1 MNIKSLLLGSAAAL
15 FAVSGARAADAIVAA
30 EPEPAEYVKICDVY
44 GAGYFYIPGTE
55 TCLKI
60 GGYVRYDAG
69 IGNVNSIDGSR
80 RHDSLNG
87 DLQGSWYK
95 NARADLQITAA
106 SETEYGTLRSVIELR
121 FDYGNSTGHD
131 DDSAHVKD
139 AYANQA
145 YIQLGGLTVGH
156 TDSMFA
162 SFTNFGGA
170 AIQDSAIAYGDQ
182 NTINLVSYVFDAGNG
197 FSAGVSLEQ
206 ASGEYIG
213 KNPDGTVY
221 FGADNTI
228 DSYVPHVVLGAKYT
242 QGWGGI
248 SGVVAYNS
256 NYEEWS
262 GKVRLDVKATEQLN
276 LWVMGGYGTTDHS
289 YTNFYKPW
297 AGKWAIFGGADYK
310 INEKA
315 TAFVEAAYDDGKRAW
330 VGLGVAYEV
339 VPGFTITPEIDYN
352 RGADIDANGNWV
364 KVKSG
369 FGGIIRF
376 QRDF

>member
-1 MNIKSLLLGSAAAL
+1 LI
-15 FAVSGARAADAIVAA
+15 AVSGARAADAVVAA

-69 IGNVNSIDGSR
+69 VGNKHSIDAR
-80 RHDSLNG
+80 ETYDRLNG
-87 DLQGSWYK
+87 KDQGTWYK
-95 NARADLQITAA
+95 KARADLQVTAA
-106 SETEYGTLRSVIELR
+106 SETEYGTLKSVIELR
-121 FDYGNSTGHD
+121 ADYSPYSVRNADGTFTDN
-131 DDSAHVKD
+131 DSWNV
-139 AYANQA
+139 YANQA

-156 TDSMFA
+156 TDSLYA
-162 SFTNFGGA
+162 SMTNFGGNL
-170 AIQDSAIAYGDQ
+170 IQDSIIAYGDQ

-206 ASGEYIG
+206 ADGNYIG
-213 KNPDGTVY
+213 KNSDGTTFV
-221 FGADNTI
+221 ANNTI
-228 DSYVPHVVLGAKYT
+228 DSYMPHVVLGAKYT

-256 NYEEWS
+256 DYEEWA
-262 GKVRLDVKATEQLN
+262 GKVRLDVKATDQLS
-276 LWVMGGYGTTDHS
+276 LWVMGGYGTEKHS

-297 AGKWAIFGGADYK
+297 QGKWAVFGGADYH

-315 TAFVEAAYDDGKRAW
+315 TLTVEAAYDSGKEIWAG
-330 VGLGVAYEV
+330 VGVAYQV
-339 VPGFTITPEIDYN
+339 VPGFTVTPELDYN
-352 RGADIDANGNWV
+352 RGSVYNVATGNYE
-364 KVKSG
+364 KTKSG